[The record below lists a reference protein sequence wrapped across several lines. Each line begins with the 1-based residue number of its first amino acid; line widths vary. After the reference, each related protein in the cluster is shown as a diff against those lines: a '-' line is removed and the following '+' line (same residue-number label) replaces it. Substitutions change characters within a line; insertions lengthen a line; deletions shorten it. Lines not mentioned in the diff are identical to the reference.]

1 LSVPDPSAQPAVS
14 RTGASGR
21 RGVTIALGT
30 ALALA
35 GAAALWLEL
44 GPGSAARDRGSPAA
58 PRRQIDPDHA
68 NYAGEATCRDC
79 HPGESAAHA
88 RSGHARTLRRVAGS
102 PLVGRLDG
110 VTVADPER
118 TGVTWT
124 YRRRGDALTAERRE
138 AGAVERFVLEYA
150 FGSGHH
156 AITFVT
162 VTARDPQNPAL
173 LEHRLSLFAHQP
185 LPGVTPGQSLAGTA
199 AGNTPAGRHH
209 GRSNT
214 LKCFECHTTVTSD
227 RGSGVLDLAVMIPNV
242 TCERCHGPAGDHVAA
257 ARAGGSAGRLRMR
270 RGPGGTAPADE
281 LIFCGQCHRLPDMIA
296 AGPTSIV
303 PENTT
308 LVRHQPVGLMQSA
321 CYTRTGGGLSCS
333 TCHDP
338 HARPS
343 TDTAAYEAVCR
354 SCHEGPK
361 KTTCPVAPGAG
372 CVGCHMPRRET
383 TRGMRFTDHWIRT
396 RPLGAAGTPGKS
408 AKKKAATP

>member
-1 LSVPDPSAQPAVS
+1 LPASNAPEPGPEPEPGPSPWPPRSPVWGAV
-14 RTGASGR
+14 
-21 RGVTIALGT
+21 
-30 ALALA
+30 ALAA
-35 GAAALWLEL
+35 VIAAAVLWWSYSAP
-44 GPGSAARDRGSPAA
+44 GPGGRYVGDAA
-58 PRRQIDPDHA
+58 
-68 NYAGEATCRDC
+68 CRDC
-79 HPGESAAHA
+79 HPGEAAAYA

-110 VTVADPER
+110 VTVTDPER
-118 TGVTWT
+118 PGVTWA

-156 AITFVT
+156 ATTFVT
-162 VTARDPQNPAL
+162 LTARDPRDPAL

-185 LPGVTPGQSLAGTA
+185 TPGVTPGQSLAGKA

-214 LKCFECHTTVTSD
+214 LKCFGCHTTVTSD
-227 RGSGVLDLAVMIPNV
+227 RGPGVLDPSAMIPNV

-257 ARAGGSAGRLRMR
+257 ARAGGPAGRLRMR
-270 RGPGGTAPADE
+270 RGPGRTAPAEE

-296 AGPTSIV
+296 AGPASIV

-361 KTTCPVAPGAG
+361 KTTCPVNPRAG

-396 RPLGAAGTPGKS
+396 QPLTP
-408 AKKKAATP
+408 